1 MSVFRFKEFSVH
13 QSKSAMKIGTD
24 AMVLGAL
31 IDSSDKKK
39 GLDIGTGTGVL
50 PLMVAQINSSITIQ
64 SIEIDTESA
73 KEAELNFQNS
83 PWSDRLNICS
93 GDFISYEFNQTFDLI
108 FSNPPYFENGLL
120 NESSRKANTR
130 HEESLP
136 LIDLF
141 EKVSKLLSTEGQF
154 WLILPYERAQKWK
167 STAEDMD
174 LFCIQEI
181 TIHGKPNLPKRVV
194 FCFSPMKD
202 KFIQKDIVIRNNDN
216 SYSEEYKIL
225 TQNFHGVSL

>member
-24 AMVLGAL
+24 AMILGAL
-31 IDSSDKKK
+31 INSSDKKK
-39 GLDIGTGTGVL
+39 GLDIGAGTGVL
-50 PLMVAQINSSITIQ
+50 SLMVAQTNSLITIQ
-64 SIEIDTESA
+64 AIEIDTESSN
-73 KEAELNFQNS
+73 EAELNFQNS
-83 PWSDRLNICS
+83 PWSDRLKICS
-93 GDFISYEFNQTFDLI
+93 GDFINHEFKQTFDLI
-108 FSNPPYFENGLL
+108 FSNPPYYENGLL
-120 NESSRKANTR
+120 NESLRKANTR

-136 LIDLF
+136 LNDLF
-141 EKVSKLLSTEGQF
+141 EKVSQLLSSKGHF
-154 WLILPYERAQKWK
+154 WLILPYETAQKWK
-167 STAEDMD
+167 MIAEDMN

-181 TIHGKPNLPKRVV
+181 TVNGKPNLPKRTV
-194 FCFSPMKD
+194 FCFSSMKG